1 LRVVTSQK
9 TAVSCPFGHLSVHG
23 YNLVDVAVHM
33 QGTLRELPS
42 NAEMI
47 GTLKIVYEVQRNK
60 QKPPGAE
67 DI

>member
-1 LRVVTSQK
+1 
-9 TAVSCPFGHLSVHG
+9 VHG